1 MIQLLKIL
9 YCKPKSKNF
18 DIEERIRNLVITYS
32 YENTSLQTGR
42 YITQA
47 MADKEKEK
55 ILKYRFVENKFCKS
69 SNNFHVS
76 V

>member
-1 MIQLLKIL
+1 MIHLLKIL
-9 YCKPKSKNF
+9 YCKPKARNF
-18 DIEERIRNLVITYS
+18 DIEEQIRNLVITYS

-47 MADKEKEK
+47 MADKYKEK
-55 ILKYRFVENKFCKS
+55 IIKYRFVENKFCKN
-69 SNNFHVS
+69 SNNFHVF